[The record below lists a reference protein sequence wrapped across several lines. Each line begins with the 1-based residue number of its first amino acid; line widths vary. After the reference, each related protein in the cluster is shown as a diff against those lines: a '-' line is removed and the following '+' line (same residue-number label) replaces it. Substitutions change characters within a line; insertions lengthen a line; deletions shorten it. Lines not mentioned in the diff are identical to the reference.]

1 MAHQVGTAKY
11 EARVSKTAA
20 EVMVALEQV
29 HVQVEVV
36 VAQVIGGQGVR
47 HGRPLAL
54 LRAQRCLS

>member
-36 VAQVIGGQGVR
+36 VAQVIG
-47 HGRPLAL
+47 PLC
-54 LRAQRCLS
+54 CLAAFDRN